1 MHIYVY
7 IIHIHDIYIYVCVC
21 VCGVFMYVYLCFF
34 CMCLCLCISVFFGLF
49 VFLLCVILNQS
60 TSQNHVIKVTSSC
73 INLTANLICAT
84 NNSNQQLIQKVQHG
98 LNPSQYYGRGGKGG
112 GGGVKLA
119 KKFKSFWSLGLVK
132 LLFCRGGC

>member
-1 MHIYVY
+1 MCVPVVCLCMY
-7 IIHIHDIYIYVCVC
+7 ICA
-21 VCGVFMYVYLCFF
+21 FF

-98 LNPSQYYGRGGKGG
+98 LNPSQYYGRGG
-112 GGGVKLA
+112 GGVKVA

>member
-1 MHIYVY
+1 M
-7 IIHIHDIYIYVCVC
+7 IYIYICLCVSVVC
-21 VCGVFMYVYLCFF
+21 LCLYICAFF

-73 INLTANLICAT
+73 LNLTANLICAT
-84 NNSNQQLIQKVQHG
+84 NNSKSTA
-98 LNPSQYYGRGGKGG
+98 NPKSSTWCKPLPILWG
-112 GGGVKLA
+112 GGGVKVA
-119 KKFKSFWSLGLVK
+119 KNFKSFWSLGLVN